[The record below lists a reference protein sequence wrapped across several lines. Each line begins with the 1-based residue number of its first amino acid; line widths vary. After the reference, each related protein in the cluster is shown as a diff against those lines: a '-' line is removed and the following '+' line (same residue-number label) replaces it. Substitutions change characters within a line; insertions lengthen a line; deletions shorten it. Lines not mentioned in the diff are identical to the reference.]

1 MQKNKNKREDTQR
14 KKFFFFVVEQLRS
27 GCFCWDIHF
36 PFYHI
41 FNWGKNI
48 MKGRRKGGW
57 KRGKKR
63 ENINK
68 GKNYEKI

>member
-1 MQKNKNKREDTQR
+1 
-14 KKFFFFVVEQLRS
+14 
-27 GCFCWDIHF
+27 
-36 PFYHI
+36 
-41 FNWGKNI
+41 

-68 GKNYEKI
+68 GKNYEKNLKDLFSPDLYGNY